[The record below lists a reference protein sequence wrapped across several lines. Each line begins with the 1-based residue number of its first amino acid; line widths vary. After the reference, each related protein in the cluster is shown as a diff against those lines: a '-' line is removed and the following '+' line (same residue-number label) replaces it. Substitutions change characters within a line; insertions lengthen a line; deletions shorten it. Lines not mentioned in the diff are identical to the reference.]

1 MAANDGTA
9 RFDVG
14 HPAPDRGR
22 TSAASLLFGLGGA
35 AFAWTLQLM
44 ATVSLAGAVCS
55 AGDGPGGFSRVRP
68 DGAQPTLMVINIAA
82 LAIAALAF
90 YVAWS
95 AYCSTPGD
103 SGATH
108 RTGGIMDAGEGRTR
122 FIAIWGIWASALFIC
137 AIAFNTLDVFWV
149 GLCAG

>member
-9 RFDVG
+9 QFNVG

-35 AFAWTLQLM
+35 ALAWSLQLIG
-44 ATVSLAGAVCS
+44 TVSLAGAVCS
-55 AGDGPGGFSRVRP
+55 AGDGPAGLSQAA

-95 AYCSTPGD
+95 AYRSTPGD
-103 SGATH
+103 NEATH

-122 FIAIWGIWASALFIC
+122 FLAIWGIWASALFIC